1 MADARMTSLE
11 ESEKL
16 RFKHILMAKMGLNAE
31 AVTTAAVARHH
42 QYGSMF
48 FGINQL
54 ITNRKPMT
62 IFIALLVALTGGTSM
77 AAERAL
83 PGDALYAVKVNVN
96 EEVRGWLTLDNEAK
110 AHWEEILAERRLDEA
125 AELAAEGKLDAESR
139 AQLEANFQAHADRVA
154 NRIKKLA
161 DVDAHAAADIAANF
175 EASLKAHDRI
185 LLNIGAVQDAKV
197 ESEVKSLLLKIRS
210 RQNAAA
216 DAKVEA
222 EADASAKADVR
233 QSAEGRLNAA
243 GNKIES
249 VQKFIERKA
258 DDLGTEATAQANA
271 RLQVAVDLVAQGEA
285 KLEAGA
291 NGEAFVLFG
300 KAHAVAQEAMTLVQA
315 KVRFENDDKSSPKP
329 TTSPTATLS
338 PSPSASVEAS
348 GQGSVN
354 NNSTQGKVRI
364 DLRF

>member
-1 MADARMTSLE
+1 
-11 ESEKL
+11 
-16 RFKHILMAKMGLNAE
+16 
-31 AVTTAAVARHH
+31 
-42 QYGSMF
+42 
-48 FGINQL
+48 
-54 ITNRKPMT
+54 
-62 IFIALLVALTGGTSM
+62 
-77 AAERAL
+77 
-83 PGDALYAVKVNVN
+83 VKVNVN

-110 AHWEEILAERRLDEA
+110 AHWEVILAERRLDEA
-125 AELAAEGKLDAESR
+125 EELAVEGTLNAEVR

-154 NRIKKLA
+154 NRIEKFRARDPK
-161 DVDAHAAADIAANF
+161 AAADVMAKF

-185 LLNIGAVQDAKV
+185 LFNIGSGSETDV
-197 ESEVKSLLLKIRS
+197 ESQVKSLLLKIKSEHR
-210 RQNAAA
+210 NAT
-216 DAKVEA
+216 DVKVRA
-222 EADASAKADVR
+222 EADASVKADVR

-329 TTSPTATLS
+329 TTSPTATVS